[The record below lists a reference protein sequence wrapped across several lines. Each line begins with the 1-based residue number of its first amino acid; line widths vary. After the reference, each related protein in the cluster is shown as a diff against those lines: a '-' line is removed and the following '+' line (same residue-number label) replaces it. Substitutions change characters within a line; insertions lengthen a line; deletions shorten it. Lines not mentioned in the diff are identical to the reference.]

1 MNDTEKMSK
10 ALKKYTIALVY
21 ADNTLF
27 VLLGRSSGV
36 FICSFTT
43 VTEMIASV
51 SINLVFLISN
61 NIVKIFLKTMRRKKN
76 KHRKIALLGRSKLK
90 NIVKIM
96 FYALTDSDISYD
108 EFTLMINKEQSYFR
122 LKESIGPKED
132 QLGDIIKDRIIE
144 YGKKTGTNEIFKQ
157 NER

>member
-10 ALKKYTIALVY
+10 ALKKYIIAPVY

-27 VLLGRSSGV
+27 VLLGTSSGV

-61 NIVKIFLKTMRRKKN
+61 NIVKIFLKTMGRKKISIE
-76 KHRKIALLGRSKLK
+76 RLLYWAEV
-90 NIVKIM
+90 N
-96 FYALTDSDISYD
+96 
-108 EFTLMINKEQSYFR
+108 
-122 LKESIGPKED
+122 
-132 QLGDIIKDRIIE
+132 
-144 YGKKTGTNEIFKQ
+144 
-157 NER
+157 

>member
-1 MNDTEKMSK
+1 
-10 ALKKYTIALVY
+10 
-21 ADNTLF
+21 
-27 VLLGRSSGV
+27 
-36 FICSFTT
+36 
-43 VTEMIASV
+43 
-51 SINLVFLISN
+51 
-61 NIVKIFLKTMRRKKN
+61 MRRKKN

-122 LKESIGPKED
+122 LKESIGTKED
-132 QLGDIIKDRIIE
+132 QLGDIIKDRLIE